1 MSFTIAKQVMV
12 SRQQKKALRYVEE
25 SSLMKLKTY
34 LRKHS
39 NLDLNFSQGKK
50 RRTPLH
56 LACSLGDDAILRLLL
71 KHGADVLQ
79 KDKKGN
85 TPLHIAANKALKHG
99 KRAFDDLVVPL
110 KKSCPNAMVSP
121 NNAGITPQDLLQ
133 WIQYETTIPKV
144 IPSKEKDAEQEWQE
158 KLFGECQDEFY
169 ETFGQYDA
177 DYLYTEDTDE
187 EDFQDWA
194 DRIRQEYITK
204 QHAEAQR
211 LASSG
216 SQGRRKRK
224 TEEEER
230 ANRELH
236 ERLQREHEEYLA
248 RAARKVEETRLGK
261 KRCYEERCAATFSTD
276 TASVAITELTY
287 GDIPWP
293 APKGSVEEMVEV
305 MLHGADRKDV
315 PVFRKLL
322 RRQQAI
328 WHPDRFAQRCGARLV
343 EGDKQRILDTVTALS
358 QELNRL
364 AQSLR

>member
-1 MSFTIAKQVMV
+1 MNRK
-12 SRQQKKALRYVEE
+12 QKKTIRYVEE
-25 SSLMKLKTY
+25 GSYTKLKSY

-39 NLDLNFSQGKK
+39 DLDINFSQGKK

-56 LACSLGDDAILRLLL
+56 VACSLGHDVILLLLL

-79 KDKKGN
+79 KDKKGD
-85 TPLHIAANKALKHG
+85 TPLHIAAEQALING
-99 KRAFDDLVVPL
+99 KIVYDDLVVPL
-110 KKSCPNAMVSP
+110 KRRCPEAMVSP

-133 WIQYETTIPKV
+133 GIKYQKAVPNSHISEN
-144 IPSKEKDAEQEWQE
+144 KDDEQEWQE
-158 KLFGECQDEFY
+158 KLFGECQDEFF

-177 DYLYTEDTDE
+177 DYLFEDTDE

-194 DRIRQEYITK
+194 DRIRQEYINK
-204 QHAEAQR
+204 QNANAQR

-216 SQGRRKRK
+216 SHGKRKKK

-230 ANRELH
+230 ANREMH
-236 ERLQREHEEYLA
+236 EKLQREHEEYLA
-248 RAARKVEETRLGK
+248 RAAQKAEETHLSK
-261 KRCYEERCAATFSTD
+261 KRRYEERCVATFSKD
-276 TASVAITELTY
+276 TASTATTKLGY
-287 GDIPWP
+287 CDIPWP
-293 APKGSVEEMVEV
+293 APKGSVNEMVNV

-322 RRQQAI
+322 RRQQAV
-328 WHPDRFAQRCGARLV
+328 WHPDRFAQRCGARL
-343 EGDKQRILDTVTALS
+343 EERDKQKILDTVTALS

>member
-1 MSFTIAKQVMV
+1 MV
-12 SRQQKKALRYVEE
+12 NRKQKKTVKYVEE
-25 SSLMKLKTY
+25 GSFMKLKSY

-39 NLDLNFSQGKK
+39 DLDLNFSQGKK

-56 LACSLGDDAILRLLL
+56 LACSLGDDVILRLLL

-79 KDKKGN
+79 KDKKGD
-85 TPLHIAANKALKHG
+85 TPLHIAANRALKYG
-99 KRAFDDLVVPL
+99 KLVYDDLVVPL
-110 KKSCPNAMVSP
+110 RRKCPDAMVSP

-133 WIQYETTIPKV
+133 WITFETAVPKNNNT
-144 IPSKEKDAEQEWQE
+144 SEKKDDEQEWQE
-158 KLFGECQDEFY
+158 KLFGECQDEFF

-177 DYLYTEDTDE
+177 DYLFEDTDE

-194 DRIRQEYITK
+194 DRIRREYITK

-211 LASSG
+211 QASSG
-216 SQGRRKRK
+216 SQGKRKRK
-224 TEEEER
+224 RGEEER

-236 ERLQREHEEYLA
+236 EKLQREHEEYLG
-248 RAARKVEETRLGK
+248 RAAKKAEETRRSK
-261 KRCYEERCAATFSTD
+261 KQCYEERCAATFSAD
-276 TASVAITELTY
+276 TASANATKLSY
-287 GDIPWP
+287 GHIPWP

-322 RRQQAI
+322 RRQQAV
-328 WHPDRFAQRCGARLV
+328 WHPDRFAQRCGDRL
-343 EGDKQRILDTVTALS
+343 EERDKQKILETVTALS

>member
-1 MSFTIAKQVMV
+1 MV
-12 SRQQKKALRYVEE
+12 TRTQKKMIRYVEE
-25 SSLMKLKTY
+25 GSLMKLKSY

-39 NLDLNFSQGKK
+39 DLDVNFSQGKK

-71 KHGADVLQ
+71 KNGADILL
-79 KDKKGN
+79 KDKKGD

-99 KRAFDDLVVPL
+99 KIVYDDLVVPL
-110 KKSCPNAMVSP
+110 QKSCPEAMVAP
-121 NNAGITPQDLLQ
+121 NNAGITPHDLLQ
-133 WIQYETTIPKV
+133 WIKFETTAPKGNT
-144 IPSKEKDAEQEWQE
+144 SKEKDAEKEWQE
-158 KLFGECQDEFY
+158 KLFGECQDEFL

-177 DYLYTEDTDE
+177 DYLFEDDTVE

-194 DRIRQEYITK
+194 DRIRQEYVTK
-204 QHAEAQR
+204 RHAEAQR

-216 SQGRRKRK
+216 SHGKRK
-224 TEEEER
+224 KGKKEAEEEER

-248 RAARKVEETRLGK
+248 RAARKEEETRQGK
-261 KRCYEERCAATFSTD
+261 KQRYEERCAATFSTD
-276 TASVAITELTY
+276 TAAAVTTKLSY

-305 MLHGADRKDV
+305 MLHGADKKDV
-315 PVFRKLL
+315 AVFRKHL
-322 RRQQAI
+322 RRQQAV
-328 WHPDRFAQRCGARLV
+328 WHPDRFAQRCGARL
-343 EGDKQRILDTVTALS
+343 EDGDKQRILNTVTALS